1 MADRSAWIRE
11 QLDRHE
17 APLLRYAQRLMG
29 GDLEAARDVVQDTFL
44 RLCKQPLARVADHP
58 REWLF
63 TVCRNRAL
71 DVKSK
76 ETRLSRVP
84 AAALEAQ
91 PGAGQ
96 GPAAAVEASEERRS
110 LLERLEDLP
119 PNQREVVRLRFQGQL
134 SYREIS
140 KVTQLSESN
149 VGYLLH
155 TALKSLRAQL
165 NPVTS

>member
-1 MADRSAWIRE
+1 MQDPTWIRE
-11 QLDRHE
+11 QLDAHE
-17 APLLRYAQRLMG
+17 AALLRYAQRLLG

-44 RLCKQPLARVADHP
+44 RLCKQPRRRVADHP

-71 DVKSK
+71 DLKARRD
-76 ETRLSRVP
+76 RLRRAP
-84 AAALEAQ
+84 LEALD
-91 PGAGQ
+91 GRAGEER
-96 GPAAAVEASEERRS
+96 GPADAVEAGEAQRS
-110 LLERLEDLP
+110 LLERLEGLP
-119 PNQREVVRLRFQGQL
+119 ATQQEVVRLRFQGGL

-140 KVTQLSESN
+140 RVTQLSESN

-155 TALKSLRAQL
+155 TALKALKAQL